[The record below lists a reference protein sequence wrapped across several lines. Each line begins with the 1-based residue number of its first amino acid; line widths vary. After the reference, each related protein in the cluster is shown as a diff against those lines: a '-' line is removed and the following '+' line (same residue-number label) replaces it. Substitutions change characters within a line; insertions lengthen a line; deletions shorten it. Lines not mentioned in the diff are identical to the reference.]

1 MTIKILAICG
11 AILLLIA
18 SFTGDV
24 VSAITGAT
32 FIISAKLWM
41 LIEK

>member
-1 MTIKILAICG
+1 MTIKILGICG
-11 AILLLIA
+11 AILLIVA
-18 SFTGDV
+18 SFMGDV

-32 FIISAKLWM
+32 FIISAQLWM